1 VFDEVNAPVGVDPSQ
16 SSVARVYDY
25 LLGGKD
31 NYAVDRQVA
40 AQISQIMPEVAGV
53 ARENRNFLIRA
64 CRFLANNG
72 HIRQYL
78 DCGSGM
84 PTAENVHHAVQR
96 IYSDATVFY
105 IDYDPVVAAHGRALV
120 DDSEFT
126 EYLQADIFDPQSILD
141 DPLVQT
147 RLDWNE
153 PIAVLFVAAL
163 HHHKGDRGRP
173 AEVTK
178 EFIDRL
184 PSGSYVVISHV
195 LDPRD
200 ASEDDAKLRETL
212 EVIKQGSMRDITAR
226 TRQEILELFHGLEL
240 VAPGPDIAGAIVP
253 VSQWWP
259 DGPLLVE
266 PTIAQRIIACGVARK
281 P

>member
-1 VFDEVNAPVGVDPSQ
+1 VSDEANAPAGVDPNQ

-31 NYAVDRQVA
+31 NYQVDRKVAEQITQV
-40 AQISQIMPEVAGV
+40 MPEVADV

-72 HIRQYL
+72 RIRQYL
-78 DCGSGM
+78 DCGSGL

-96 IYSDATVFY
+96 IHRDARVFY
-105 IDYDPVVAAHGRALV
+105 VDYDPVVAAHGRALTS
-120 DDSEFT
+120 DSENT
-126 EYLQADIFDPQSILD
+126 EYLEADIFSPGNILD
-141 DPLVQT
+141 NPLVQT
-147 RLDWNE
+147 RLDWDE

-163 HHHKGDRGRP
+163 HHYKGDRGRP

-195 LDPRD
+195 LDPHD
-200 ASEDDAKLRETL
+200 ASEDDAKLQETL
-212 EVIKQGSMRDITAR
+212 DVIKQGSMRDITSR

-240 VAPGPDIAGAIVP
+240 VSPGPRKEAEIVP
-253 VSQWWP
+253 LSQWWP

-266 PTIAQRIIACGVARK
+266 PTIAQRIMAGGVARK